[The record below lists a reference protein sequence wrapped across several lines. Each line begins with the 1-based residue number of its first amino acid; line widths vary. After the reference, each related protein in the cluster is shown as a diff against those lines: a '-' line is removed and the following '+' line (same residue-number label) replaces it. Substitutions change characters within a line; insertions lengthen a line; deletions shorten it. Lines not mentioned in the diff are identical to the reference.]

1 VLKREQSLAA
11 ERTALAWN
19 RTGLAFVVAG
29 AVTLRVLPP
38 TDNLLGAAV
47 GAAMV
52 LTGTVAAAFAWRQPD
67 RATADRAVRR
77 LARTTVALAVAT
89 AAAAL
94 VS

>member
-1 VLKREQSLAA
+1 VRDESLAA

-29 AVTLRVLPP
+29 AVTLRVFPP
-38 TDNLLGAAV
+38 TDYLLGAAV

-52 LTGTVAAAFAWRQPD
+52 ITGTVTAAFAWRQRD
-67 RATADRAVRR
+67 RPAAGRAVRR
-77 LARTTVALAVAT
+77 LAWATVVLAFAT

-94 VS
+94 AP